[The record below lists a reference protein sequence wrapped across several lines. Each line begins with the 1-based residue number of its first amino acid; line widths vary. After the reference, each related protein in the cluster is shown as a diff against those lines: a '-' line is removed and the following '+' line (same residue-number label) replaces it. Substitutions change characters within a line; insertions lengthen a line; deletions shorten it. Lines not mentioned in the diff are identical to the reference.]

1 MWLSLPSV
9 ALAPRIVLLQHA
21 NEPSRPTGTGKLL
34 AHDSLAP
41 HLRFEQWS
49 WAGRADN
56 DEIERQVAQLDRP
69 TLLWTSSNSD
79 DEAAAT
85 PTADADYIIIDAT
98 WQEAR
103 KMFRKLECL
112 QALPRVAIDS
122 GGPSSY
128 KLRADFGWRERFG
141 FSADAPEPLCTAE
154 AAAGILEQ
162 QGGDAAGGARVRELL
177 DAFQTEYLA
186 TTVHPHP
193 HMAQFAAEAHAQPPM
208 ARAEWGARSC
218 RLPLRR
224 FGDVASFYHQE
235 GYRRKPKSRDVVFV
249 LRRTDAEAERYLSG
263 IVGAVRCTPTAWR
276 DDLYLLQSL
285 CIARARRRE
294 GLGTALV
301 AAAAADLGGG
311 GCYCHV
317 AAELRPLY
325 EAAGFRQAAAPAA
338 DAPKDVRLMWDE
350 HTELVKKREKKSSV
364 GELVL
369 MTLRVGDS
377 T

>member
-34 AHDSLAP
+34 AHESLAP

-56 DEIERQVAQLDRP
+56 DQIEQQVAQLDRP
-69 TLLWTSSNSD
+69 TLLWTSSNPD

-112 QALPRVAIDS
+112 QTLPRVAIDS

-208 ARAEWGARSC
+208 ARAEWGR
-218 RLPLRR
+218 
-224 FGDVASFYHQE
+224 
-235 GYRRKPKSRDVVFV
+235 
-249 LRRTDAEAERYLSG
+249 
-263 IVGAVRCTPTAWR
+263 
-276 DDLYLLQSL
+276 
-285 CIARARRRE
+285 ARAGCRSAASATSRPSTTRKGTGANQRAATSSSSFAARMPRRS
-294 GLGTALV
+294 GT
-301 AAAAADLGGG
+301 
-311 GCYCHV
+311 
-317 AAELRPLY
+317 
-325 EAAGFRQAAAPAA
+325 
-338 DAPKDVRLMWDE
+338 
-350 HTELVKKREKKSSV
+350 
-364 GELVL
+364 
-369 MTLRVGDS
+369 
-377 T
+377 

>member
-21 NEPSRPTGTGKLL
+21 TEQSRPTGTGKLL

-56 DEIERQVAQLDRP
+56 DAIERQVAQLDRP

-79 DEAAAT
+79 AAAAPTDEAAAT

-112 QALPRVAIDS
+112 QTLPRVAIDS

-208 ARAEWGARSC
+208 AKAEWGARSC
-218 RLPLRR
+218 RLPQRR

-301 AAAAADLGGG
+301 AAAAADRDGGG
-311 GCYCHV
+311 GDGRR
-317 AAELRPLY
+317 APQRRPHY
-325 EAAGFRQAAAPAA
+325 PAAGVRQAAAPAA
-338 DAPKDVRLMWDE
+338 AAPTDVRLMWEE
-350 HTELVKKREKKSSV
+350 HTALVKKREKKAAASWC
-364 GELVL
+364 
-369 MTLRVGDS
+369 
-377 T
+377 